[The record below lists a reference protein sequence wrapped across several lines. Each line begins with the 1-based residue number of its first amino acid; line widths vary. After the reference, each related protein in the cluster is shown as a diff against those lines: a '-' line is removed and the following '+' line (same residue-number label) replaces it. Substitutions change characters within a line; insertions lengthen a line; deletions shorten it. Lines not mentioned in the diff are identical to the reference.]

1 MPAASKEWLQ
11 NTFTE
16 SEHAAS
22 VTRPSRPLAHVTLES
37 SDAEQEREEK
47 TRLINGEEWRF
58 NCSLWYSCCSYY
70 PSIRTAYIDN
80 SFSEKKNNNLSAAA
94 YLQLPSNISNF
105 HWNALYAVL
114 PQRILPS
121 EPTLFL

>member
-47 TRLINGEEWRF
+47 HDWSMERSDALTVLYDIHVVLI
-58 NCSLWYSCCSYY
+58 
-70 PSIRTAYIDN
+70 IRAYVQPI
-80 SFSEKKNNNLSAAA
+80 
-94 YLQLPSNISNF
+94 
-105 HWNALYAVL
+105 
-114 PQRILPS
+114 
-121 EPTLFL
+121 